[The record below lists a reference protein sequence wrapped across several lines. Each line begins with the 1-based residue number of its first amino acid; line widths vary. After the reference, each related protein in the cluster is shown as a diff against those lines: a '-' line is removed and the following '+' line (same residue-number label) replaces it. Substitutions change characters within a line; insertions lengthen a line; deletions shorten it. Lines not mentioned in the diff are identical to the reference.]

1 MAFAG
6 SLVLLWVLFFGK
18 PLHADGGQVGQ
29 AESGQTGSGV
39 NVIGIPAVSRPSA
52 DRSDRFGIA
61 ESPPGPGAKADLL
74 SLQVGCVRGERP
86 DGSSVEGSGFVV
98 ASEYFLTSAH
108 GIRQTERLQVRFQDG
123 ENDAAHPA
131 SLLSVSPVLDL
142 ALLHLPMWKA
152 TPLPFTRSG
161 SPGVGAAVTA
171 VGCPLGR
178 ALETSMGE
186 TRPNDRG
193 MDGLIQS
200 RLVVQPGNSGGPLL
214 NQAGEVLGMVLWTG
228 KDRPG
233 EAFALPVR
241 EIERFLGESF
251 SQMGGLLAE
260 VGRYADAAEV
270 LSHGA
275 RFAPESA
282 KVHNNLGE
290 AFRMM
295 REGKRSEGALQKS
308 VALNPD
314 YAEAHYNLGMLYKN
328 LLDHPTKA
336 ATHFRRYLYLRP
348 TAPEAGQIGRW
359 LTALSAASSDA
370 RLSWESDGGE

>member
-1 MAFAG
+1 MSTSLKTVRSCF
-6 SLVLLWVLFFGK
+6 SLVLLFALFFGQ
-18 PLHADGGQVGQ
+18 PLQADEGGVGQ
-29 AESGQTGSGV
+29 TENGV
-39 NVIGIPAVSRPSA
+39 QLIGIPPVSLSSP
-52 DRSDRFGIA
+52 DRSDRFDVA
-61 ESPPGPGAKADLL
+61 KPSPRPGTKTDLL

-86 DGSSVEGSGFVV
+86 DGSAVEGSGFVI

-108 GIRQTERLQVRFQDG
+108 GIRQTERLRVRFQDG
-123 ENDAAHPA
+123 GNDAAHSA
-131 SLLSVSPVLDL
+131 TLLSVSPVLDL
-142 ALLHLPMWKA
+142 ALLHLPRWEA
-152 TPLPFTRSG
+152 PPLPFPRSTG
-161 SPGVGAAVTA
+161 NRVGETVVA

-178 ALETSMGE
+178 AVETSTGE
-186 TRPNDRG
+186 TDPSG

-214 NQAGEVLGMVLWTG
+214 NQGGEVLGMILWTG

-241 EIERFLGESF
+241 EIKRFLGESF
-251 SQMGGLLAE
+251 FQMGGLLTE

-270 LSHGA
+270 LSHGTH
-275 RFAPESA
+275 FAPESA

-295 REGKRSEGALQKS
+295 REGKRAEGALQQS
-308 VALNPD
+308 IALNPD
-314 YAEAHYNLGMLYKN
+314 YAEAHYNLGLLYKT

-336 ATHFRRYLYLRP
+336 AIHFRRYLYLRP
-348 TAPEAGQIGRW
+348 TAPESGQIGRW

-370 RLSWESDGGE
+370 GGSSGSHGAE